1 MPWSSYLLI
10 FAICVGTIIVFRV
23 APMFMLAGRDLP
35 EPVAVMLGYIP
46 VCAFAA
52 LVANDL
58 FKPESFSAGPW
69 AVLIPYL
76 ASIPVIVIARKTRS
90 LALCIVVGVAAYALL
105 LFAGRFL
112 V

>member
-10 FAICVGTIIVFRV
+10 FAICVGTIFIFRV

-35 EPVAVMLGYIP
+35 EPVATMLGYIP

-58 FKPESFSAGPW
+58 FKPEVFAEGPW
-69 AVLIPYL
+69 AVLVPYL
-76 ASIPVIVIARKTRS
+76 ASIPVIVVALKTRS
-90 LALCIVVGVAAYALL
+90 LALCIVTGVAAYALL
-105 LFAGRFL
+105 LFVGGYL